1 MSTKAGWKPI
11 PHSQSWFCI
20 YQSLP
25 ILAKLQSREHLR
37 RKVQECLFQWSLHKN
52 FLWKLLNL
60 FSNHHLKTLLGIVH
74 CKTANWSLDKERII
88 WRVKSI
94 GYQWLPNDSASL
106 LLYHIIPQCII
117 RYCWSIL
124 LHILE
129 YTDDIKGH
137 VRHALQQFEINLSA
151 LKSLNKNRYLLGMAL
166 PWLPAM
172 LYYFCTSFILLY
184 VLLTILIQYYELVL
198 KVPRKPFSWCISLTC
213 FS

>member
-94 GYQWLPNDSASL
+94 GYVTNDYLMTLHLCFCITLYLSASFDIVDQF
-106 LLYHIIPQCII
+106 YYI
-117 RYCWSIL
+117 YWNIL
-124 LHILE
+124 MILKDM
-129 YTDDIKGH
+129 YGMH
-137 VRHALQQFEINLSA
+137 CSS
-151 LKSLNKNRYLLGMAL
+151 LK
-166 PWLPAM
+166 
-172 LYYFCTSFILLY
+172 
-184 VLLTILIQYYELVL
+184 
-198 KVPRKPFSWCISLTC
+198 
-213 FS
+213 